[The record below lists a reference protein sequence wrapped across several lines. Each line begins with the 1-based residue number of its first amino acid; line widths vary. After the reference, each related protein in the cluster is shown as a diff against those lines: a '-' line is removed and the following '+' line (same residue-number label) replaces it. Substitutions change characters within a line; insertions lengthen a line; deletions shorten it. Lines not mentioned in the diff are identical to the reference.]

1 MEEIKVGEYVRTNE
15 GTIDKV
21 IEIKDKKNILLK
33 DNLIKTTISTHKI
46 FISKEIVKNHSKN
59 IIDLIEVGDY
69 VNGNKIVRI
78 DKDPFIK
85 GQINLWLGLYEM
97 DSNGDRWRLKYTND
111 EIKSIVT
118 KEQFANME
126 YRLED

>member
-59 IIDLIEVGDY
+59 IIDLISSLVY
-69 VNGNKIVRI
+69 FNLHRSPLLSISYKPSHKLICPLINGSLSILTI
-78 DKDPFIK
+78 LFPF
-85 GQINLWLGLYEM
+85 
-97 DSNGDRWRLKYTND
+97 T
-111 EIKSIVT
+111 
-118 KEQFANME
+118 
-126 YRLED
+126 